1 MAFQWNILGGL
12 FKTVGKAIDDIH
24 TSDEERL
31 TAQAALVQAEASV
44 YAMVLDLEKATIQAQ
59 SQIITAEAQGDS
71 WIQRSWRPITMLA
84 MVATVMAHMFGLT
97 PDGVPDEQVE
107 GFMLLVQIGL
117 GGYVAGRSGEK
128 IVKNLRTPTLPAD

>member
-31 TAQAALVQAEASV
+31 TAQA
-44 YAMVLDLEKATIQAQ
+44 
-59 SQIITAEAQGDS
+59 ITAEAQGDS